1 MCGATPNTKYSSTA
15 SEAEAQKSK
24 LTMSEGT
31 KGDFQDVQQK
41 IPANQL
47 QMAKQQ
53 WTQIKEIRENRRSEK
68 VTHMC

>member
-31 KGDFQDVQQK
+31 KGDF
-41 IPANQL
+41 
-47 QMAKQQ
+47 
-53 WTQIKEIRENRRSEK
+53 
-68 VTHMC
+68 